1 MAENCDE
8 KTSPNG
14 TGNEFEPLIAIIC
27 IARQTQKY
35 LGDKLTYQDGCRGNY
50 RYSPLGVPEV
60 PKLRVTLTD

>member
-35 LGDKLTYQDGCRGNY
+35 LGDKLTYQDGYRGNY
-50 RYSPLGVPEV
+50 SSLGVPEV
-60 PKLRVTLTD
+60 PKFIRVTLTD